1 MQKELTVKSEKR
13 DLAILLLSGSEI
25 SRESVGPALP
35 CQPSEVINKP

>member
-13 DLAILLLSGSEI
+13 DLAILLLSGNEI
-25 SRESVGPALP
+25 QESVGPALP